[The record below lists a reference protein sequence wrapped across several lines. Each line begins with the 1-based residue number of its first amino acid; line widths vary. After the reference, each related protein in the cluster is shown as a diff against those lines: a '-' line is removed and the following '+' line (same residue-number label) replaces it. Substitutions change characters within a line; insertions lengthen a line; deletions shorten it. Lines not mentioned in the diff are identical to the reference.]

1 MSPSS
6 QKRKLP
12 LAEGRPGG
20 GVVEEIDVATISPA
34 ACDRRGIAIAGSG
47 AETGRVKGSERE
59 PRRADSA
66 QLVRQ
71 WAILR
76 LLAESGRAFSVKE
89 LADQLGASK
98 ATIQR
103 DLATL
108 EKDFALVEEA
118 AGKQKLLYRID
129 QKIRALEAIQFGT
142 MELLAVHAALAG
154 LPALAATPLGA
165 DLAAVASKLRGFL
178 SPRHNGGL
186 DALSRVFLPH
196 ARGQVD
202 YSQQSEVIDALTD
215 AVARRRVCRI
225 VYFAA
230 WKRTTREHRLRP
242 YRLVWHRS
250 SLYVL
255 GALGDKTD
263 IATLAVHRIRDIEPT
278 DETFPA
284 PRADTDAHARKAFG
298 IFVSTAE
305 EEVEILFE
313 PDIAWRIEERTY
325 HPDETKERQGDG
337 RLLYR
342 VRSSAQWEIIP
353 WVLSFGSLATL
364 VRPEPWRAAIAEL
377 LAHMTPRYTR

>member
-1 MSPSS
+1 
-6 QKRKLP
+6 
-12 LAEGRPGG
+12 
-20 GVVEEIDVATISPA
+20 VA
-34 ACDRRGIAIAGSG
+34 AGQ
-47 AETGRVKGSERE
+47 RE
-59 PRRADSA
+59 ARRADSA

-76 LLAESGRAFSVKE
+76 LLADSGRAFSVKE

-108 EKDFALVEEA
+108 EVDFALVEEA

-129 QKIRALEAIQFGT
+129 QRIRALESIQFGT
-142 MELLAVHAALAG
+142 MELLAIHAALAG
-154 LPALAATPLGA
+154 MPALAATPLGA

-186 DALSRVFLPH
+186 DALARVFLPH

-202 YSQQSEVIDALTD
+202 YSAQSEVIDTLTD
-215 AVARRRVCRI
+215 AVARRRVCRV

-230 WKRTTREHRLRP
+230 WKKTTREHRLRP
-242 YRLVWHRS
+242 LRLVWHRS

-255 GALGDKTD
+255 GTLGDRTG
-263 IATLAVHRIRDIEPT
+263 IATLAVHRIRAIEAS
-278 DETFPA
+278 DETFA
-284 PRADTDAHARKAFG
+284 PPRIDIDAHARKAFG
-298 IFVSTAE
+298 IFVSSAE
-305 EEVEILFE
+305 EEVEIRFE

-325 HPDETKERQGDG
+325 HPDEVKVREPDG
-337 RLLYR
+337 GLVYR

-364 VRPEPWRAAIAEL
+364 RRPEPWRAAIAEL
-377 LAHMTPRYTR
+377 LAHMAPRYAR

>member
-1 MSPSS
+1 MNG
-6 QKRKLP
+6 KD
-12 LAEGRPGG
+12 G
-20 GVVEEIDVATISPA
+20 A
-34 ACDRRGIAIAGSG
+34 A
-47 AETGRVKGSERE
+47 
-59 PRRADSA
+59 RRADSA

-118 AGKQKLLYRID
+118 AGKQKLVYRID
-129 QKIRALEAIQFGT
+129 QKIRALESITFGT
-142 MELLAVHAALAG
+142 MELLAIHAAVAG
-154 LPALAATPLGA
+154 LPALAGTPLGA
-165 DLAAVASKLRGFL
+165 DLAAVATKLRGFL

-186 DALSRVFLPH
+186 DALSKVFLPH
-196 ARGQVD
+196 ARGQID
-202 YSQQSEVIDALTD
+202 YSAQSEVIDALTD
-215 AVARRRVCRI
+215 AIARRRVCRV

-230 WKRTTREHRLRP
+230 WKKTTREHALRP

-255 GALGDKTD
+255 GCLGERSDV
-263 IATLAVHRIRDIEPT
+263 ATLAVHRVRDIEVT

-284 PRADTDAHARKAFG
+284 PRTDLDAHARKAFG
-298 IFVSTAE
+298 IFVSSAE
-305 EEVEILFE
+305 EEVEIRFE
-313 PDIAWRIEERTY
+313 PEIAWRIEERTY
-325 HPDETKERQGDG
+325 HPDETKTREPDG
-337 RLLYR
+337 GLLYR

-364 VRPEPWRAAIAEL
+364 VKPEPWRAAIAEL
-377 LAHMTPRYTR
+377 LTHMTPRYAP

>member
-1 MSPSS
+1 M
-6 QKRKLP
+6 
-12 LAEGRPGG
+12 A
-20 GVVEEIDVATISPA
+20 
-34 ACDRRGIAIAGSG
+34 DRD
-47 AETGRVKGSERE
+47 RE
-59 PRRADSA
+59 ARRADSA

-76 LLAESGRAFSVKE
+76 LLADSGRAFSVKE

-108 EKDFALVEEA
+108 EKDFALIEEA

-129 QKIRALEAIQFGT
+129 QKIRALETIQFGT
-142 MELLAVHAALAG
+142 LELLAIHAALCG
-154 LPALAATPLGA
+154 LPALAGTPLGD
-165 DLAAVASKLRGFL
+165 DLAAVATKLRGFL

-196 ARGQVD
+196 ARGHID
-202 YSQQSEVIDALTD
+202 YSAQSDVIDTLTD
-215 AVARRRVCRI
+215 AVARRRVCHI

-230 WKRTTREHRLRP
+230 WKKTTREHRLRP

-255 GALGDKTD
+255 GCLGDRSD
-263 IATLAVHRIRDIEPT
+263 VATLAVHRIRSIEMT
-278 DETFPA
+278 GETFPA
-284 PRADTDAHARKAFG
+284 PRVDLDAHARKAFG

-305 EEVEILFE
+305 EEVEIRFE
-313 PDIAWRIEERTY
+313 PEIAWRIEERTY
-325 HPDETKERQGDG
+325 HPDEEKTREPDG
-337 RLLYR
+337 GLLYR

-364 VRPEPWRAAIAEL
+364 VKPAPWRAAIAEL
-377 LAHMTPRYTR
+377 LTHVTPRYAG

>member
-1 MSPSS
+1 M
-6 QKRKLP
+6 Q
-12 LAEGRPGG
+12 GR
-20 GVVEEIDVATISPA
+20 D
-34 ACDRRGIAIAGSG
+34 
-47 AETGRVKGSERE
+47 RE

-66 QLVRQ
+66 QLIRQ

-76 LLAESGRAFSVKE
+76 LLADSGRAFSVKE

-108 EKDFALVEEA
+108 EKEFALVEEA

-129 QKIRALEAIQFGT
+129 QKIRALDSIQFGT

-154 LPALAATPLGA
+154 QPALAATPLGE
-165 DLAAVASKLRGFL
+165 DLANVASKLRGFL

-186 DALSRVFLPH
+186 DALSRVFVPH
-196 ARGQVD
+196 ARGHID
-202 YSQQSEVIDALTD
+202 YSGQSEVIDTLTD
-215 AVARRRVCRI
+215 AIARRRVCRV

-230 WKRTTREHRLRP
+230 WKKTTREHRLRP

-255 GALGDKTD
+255 GCLGDKTD
-263 IATLAVHRIRDIEPT
+263 IATLAVHRVRDIEPT
-278 DETFPA
+278 DDSFPA
-284 PRADTDAHARKAFG
+284 PRVDIDAHARKAFG

-325 HPDETKERQGDG
+325 HPDETKERQADG
-337 RLLYR
+337 RLVYR

-364 VRPEPWRAAIAEL
+364 VRPAAWRAAIAEL
-377 LAHMTPRYTR
+377 LTHMAPRYTD